1 MHHSESDETQS
12 RAAQALLDR
21 EYGKPAAQYNLTC
34 HEGGPL
40 GADFLR
46 NLSHEELEVRIMRLW
61 RWPRSRTRRRTALMA
76 VDPRAVDAVLDG
88 VAIAMAETIVSD
100 PRKAEILEGM
110 SLETLQL
117 LAKRLSDLA
126 GVEYPPKGE
135 G

>member
-1 MHHSESDETQS
+1 
-12 RAAQALLDR
+12 
-21 EYGKPAAQYNLTC
+21 
-34 HEGGPL
+34 
-40 GADFLR
+40 
-46 NLSHEELEVRIMRLW
+46 
-61 RWPRSRTRRRTALMA
+61 MA